1 MDLGILIARLI
12 VGLAIASH
20 GAQKL
25 FGWFGGYGLDAT
37 GCYFED
43 IGFRPGALFALASGA
58 CEMVG
63 GILTAIGLLGPVGPG
78 LIVLAML
85 VAILAV
91 HRPNGFFATNDGIEL
106 PLMYLT
112 ASLTIAFSGV
122 GTYSVDALLGVD
134 VWPQPW
140 ASWISVGVAVLLA
153 LATLAARRHAPRV
166 QSHA

>member
-122 GTYSVDALLGVD
+122 GYPS
-134 VWPQPW
+134 
-140 ASWISVGVAVLLA
+140 VLLFCWRLQRSLRA
-153 LATLAARRHAPRV
+153 ATRLVFSPTPNET
-166 QSHA
+166 QWESITGK